1 MNKIPDLKFVIG
13 AILIIAGLL
22 LLRQV
27 GQDAGQWNLNK
38 AVGWGYEDHSSI
50 MLWCGIIFI
59 TFGVIMILLSFIKRR
74 HKLKKQ

>member
-1 MNKIPDLKFVIG
+1 VTG

-38 AVGWGYEDHSSI
+38 AIGWGYEDHSSV
-50 MLWCGIIFI
+50 MFWCGIISAVS
-59 TFGVIMILLSFIKRR
+59 GVIMILLSFVKRR